1 MTFPVNVLKYS
12 MSFSSTVIISILKIA
27 KFISVHKDSKL
38 DFLDYCPIS
47 LLSNI
52 EKISERLMY
61 NKGSHTFLKSKIEET

>member
-38 DFLDYCPIS
+38 DFLDCPIS